1 MEQVAVEQV
10 AAEQVAVEQVA
21 SEQVA
26 AVGVEVAMAAAVR
39 MARQMLAD
47 GAFLDDGGGG
57 ARLPHS
63 RFRT

>member
-1 MEQVAVEQV
+1 MEQVAMEQV
-10 AAEQVAVEQVA
+10 AA
-21 SEQVA
+21 EQVA